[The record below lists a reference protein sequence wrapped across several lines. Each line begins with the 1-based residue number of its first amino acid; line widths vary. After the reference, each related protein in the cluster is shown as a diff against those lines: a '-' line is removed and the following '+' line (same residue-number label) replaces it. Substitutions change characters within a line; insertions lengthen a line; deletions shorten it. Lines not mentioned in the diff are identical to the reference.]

1 MIECYCFSPLDAPLF
16 LRAAYGDKE
25 VSEMSKVCDVCKKGK
40 VFGKS
45 VSHSHKTSNRSW
57 EPNLRKVKAIV
68 DGVPKTI
75 RVCSRCLRSGK
86 VQRAL

>member
-1 MIECYCFSPLDAPLF
+1 
-16 LRAAYGDKE
+16 
-25 VSEMSKVCDVCKKGK
+25 MSKVCDVCHKGK

-45 VSHSHKTSNRSW
+45 VSHSNKATNRTW

-68 DGVPKTI
+68 DGAPKTI
-75 RVCSRCLRSGK
+75 KVCSRCLRSGK